1 MGLKGNGAR
10 AGTLENASGFI
21 INGKVLHR
29 ASRKR
34 VQGKGMVIDVTDWEP
49 TGEMCV
55 E

>member
-21 INGKVLHR
+21 IDGKVLR

-34 VQGKGMVIDVTDWEP
+34 VPGKGMVIDVTDWEP